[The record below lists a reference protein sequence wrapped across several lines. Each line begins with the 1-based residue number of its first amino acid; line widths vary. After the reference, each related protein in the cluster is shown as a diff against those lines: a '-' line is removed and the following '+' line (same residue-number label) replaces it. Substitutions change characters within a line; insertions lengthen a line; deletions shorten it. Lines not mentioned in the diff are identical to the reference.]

1 MAIDLTKVDVPSF
14 KIPSPKEWPAKIK
27 KTLKEWRRVYKI
39 TKKPGKEEYLAVVK
53 VTGRHISNWSDW
65 ICNLFGCGADEV
77 II

>member
-53 VTGRHISNWSDW
+53 VTGLGI
-65 ICNLFGCGADEV
+65 LV
-77 II
+77 IGVIGFAIFLVVELMK